1 MLPIVLDPSKLRA
14 GLAGQGPAVERRVQT
29 LIDAGMSVQRVE
41 KDIDVASLDVLFV
54 AGLDR
59 GHSEAFANAAHALGI
74 LVNVEDVPE
83 LCDFHVPA
91 IVRRGD
97 LTLTV
102 STNGRAPGLA
112 RAVRA
117 MLEKIFG
124 PEWRGRTNEVAR
136 LRDTW
141 RGEGTA
147 PAEVSARIAAHA
159 SEQGWLS

>member
-1 MLPIVLDPSKLRA
+1 MLPIVLDPSKLHA
-14 GLAGQGPAVERRVQT
+14 GVAGKGWAVERRAQT

-41 KDIDVASLDVLFV
+41 RDVEIASLDVLFV

-59 GHSEAFANAAHALGI
+59 AHAQAFAGAAHALGV

-112 RAVRA
+112 RAVRG
-117 MLEKIFG
+117 MLEKLFG
-124 PEWRGRTNEVAR
+124 AEWSARTNEVAR
-136 LRDTW
+136 LRETW
-141 RGEGTA
+141 RGDGAA

-159 SEQGWLS
+159 ATQGWLS